1 MMTRAQAL
9 LGQVPLGE
17 DPTLDN
23 LALHVASRAHVARAA
38 STVAQYK
45 DPWKDFLAWAE
56 QRRRVSATIYD
67 IMPEVVAMYL
77 AHVFMTAEADEVG
90 HGRVATASAAI
101 ACHFF
106 LAGRKSPTDH
116 PACDLVREISKRTL
130 HGRKLNRG
138 SMQPEHVRTLVARF
152 ASPDAPLPD
161 LMIIACIV
169 IMFAGFLR
177 FSDIAQVSVQHDMLV
192 ITATHMT
199 LVIPKSK
206 TDQEGRGFTARIAR
220 IGGPACAVALTERLL
235 TLGAYVRS
243 PRSPTEDV
251 GPLLRRVKRTGR
263 GHALQYV
270 TSSAGTPIPHLSY
283 TSFREKFREM
293 CDAVGIDKGIMPHSM
308 RIGGNSAAADHGV
321 SEAARKAHG
330 RWKSDEMV
338 QLYTRR
344 GEEAALEVTR
354 NLGLA

>member
-1 MMTRAQAL
+1 M
-9 LGQVPLGE
+9 
-17 DPTLDN
+17 
-23 LALHVASRAHVARAA
+23 ASRAHTARAA
-38 STVAQYK
+38 STAAQYK
-45 DPWKDFLAWAE
+45 EPWKDFLAWAK
-56 QRRRVSATIYD
+56 QRRHVSVSIYD

-101 ACHFF
+101 ACQFF
-106 LAGRKSPTDH
+106 LAGRQSPTDH
-116 PACDLVREISKRTL
+116 PACALVREISKRTL
-130 HGRKLNRG
+130 HGRKLKRG
-138 SMQPEHVRTLVARF
+138 SMQPEHVCALVARF
-152 ASPDAPLPD
+152 AGPYALLPD
-161 LMIIACIV
+161 LMIVVCIV

-177 FSDIAQVSVQHDMLV
+177 FSDLTQVSVKHDMLV

-199 LVIPKSK
+199 LEIPKSK

-220 IGGPACAVALTERLL
+220 IGGPVCPVALTERLL
-235 TLGAYVRS
+235 TLGAYARN
-243 PRSPTEDV
+243 PRSPAEDV
-251 GPLLRRVKRTGR
+251 GPLLRRVKRTASGY
-263 GHALQYV
+263 ALQHV
-270 TSSAGTPIPHLSY
+270 TGSASTPIPHLSY

-293 CDAVGIDKGIMPHSM
+293 CDAVGIDSGIMPHSM

-321 SEAARKAHG
+321 SEEARKAHG